1 MISEKVFFKLMN
13 NAAFGK
19 TMKTVGKYRNVNLA
33 STEARI
39 FFSGKFIT
47 NRNGKNKLYMNKPVN
62 SLKLTG

>member
-33 STEARI
+33 LTEARI
-39 FFSGKFIT
+39 FFF
-47 NRNGKNKLYMNKPVN
+47 
-62 SLKLTG
+62 